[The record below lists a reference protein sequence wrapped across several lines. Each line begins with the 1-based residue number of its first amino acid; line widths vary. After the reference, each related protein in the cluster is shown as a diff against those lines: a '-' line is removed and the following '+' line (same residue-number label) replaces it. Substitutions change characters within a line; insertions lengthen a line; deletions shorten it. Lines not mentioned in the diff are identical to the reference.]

1 MKFNQLQTE
10 IKSREKPKH
19 EIKIAI
25 ISNIIFEPYLNP
37 LLQSKFFNLDTSVC
51 LLPVN
56 YAEYATD
63 ENQRYISNADS
74 IVVCLNFELLYP
86 NAGIDTTTCE
96 ESAETFLKEILEKWH
111 GLYKH
116 IKRRTRAPILWFG
129 FEDYGYP
136 YHFVSGSTVCHINMA
151 DRINCEFCR
160 CLKKEDTYID
170 LKRLIANVGIQ
181 NAYNEKGKYRWNA
194 PYSPPLIAEISEEI
208 YKQHLIHIG
217 VTKKCIVL
225 DCDNVLWGGIV
236 SEDGIENLC
245 LGNAGVGRIFQ
256 DFQRYLLYL
265 YYHGVILTVCSK
277 NDLADVLRMFRE
289 HSAMILKEEHIA
301 CFQVNWENKPDNIRS
316 ISKILNIG
324 LDSMIFIDDSDFEI
338 ESVKT
343 ILPEVQTI
351 KYDRYSVYAQ
361 LSCFN
366 LPSRIDMESVTRR
379 HHTYKTNGQREKLK
393 SESRSLEAYIASLEM
408 RINIHPALTVELS
421 RIAEL
426 TQRANR
432 CTNGKRYTVEQ
443 LQAQMLDDTYML
455 VSISVSDRFSD
466 LGIVGVVGVK
476 NTTLD
481 LFVLSCRAL
490 GRNIEEKMFELLSQ
504 RQVSQFEFIPTAKND
519 GLRAKI
525 SVFLQS
531 QMHSAP
537 TN

>member
-1 MKFNQLQTE
+1 
-10 IKSREKPKH
+10 
-19 EIKIAI
+19 
-25 ISNIIFEPYLNP
+25 
-37 LLQSKFFNLDTSVC
+37 
-51 LLPVN
+51 
-56 YAEYATD
+56 
-63 ENQRYISNADS
+63 
-74 IVVCLNFELLYP
+74 
-86 NAGIDTTTCE
+86 
-96 ESAETFLKEILEKWH
+96 
-111 GLYKH
+111 
-116 IKRRTRAPILWFG
+116 
-129 FEDYGYP
+129 
-136 YHFVSGSTVCHINMA
+136 
-151 DRINCEFCR
+151 
-160 CLKKEDTYID
+160 
-170 LKRLIANVGIQ
+170 
-181 NAYNEKGKYRWNA
+181 
-194 PYSPPLIAEISEEI
+194 
-208 YKQHLIHIG
+208 
-217 VTKKCIVL
+217 
-225 DCDNVLWGGIV
+225 
-236 SEDGIENLC
+236 
-245 LGNAGVGRIFQ
+245 
-256 DFQRYLLYL
+256 
-265 YYHGVILTVCSK
+265 
-277 NDLADVLRMFRE
+277 
-289 HSAMILKEEHIA
+289 
-301 CFQVNWENKPDNIRS
+301 
-316 ISKILNIG
+316 
-324 LDSMIFIDDSDFEI
+324 MIFIDDSDFEI

-504 RQVSQFEFIPTAKND
+504 RQVSQFEFIPTGKND